1 MSERATVPIPTQVID
16 RLEHTYRSISTLCAS
31 FDEAQWKTAT
41 DLPGWSVQDNL
52 SHLIGTERLLQG
64 LPELDHRAAD
74 LTNAKNPIGEMNE
87 HHVDLRRSRPGVEV
101 LAEWDELVEL
111 RIATLRAGDE
121 DYFAQPAVTPT
132 GPGTMADFLQLRL
145 LDCWSHEQDMRR
157 AVGRAGD
164 LDSPSAQHTIDRL
177 MLTLPIVVG
186 KRAGTPEGAAVAIE
200 LTGPVQRRGTYEVRG
215 GRATL
220 VDRPTAPPVAT
231 VRLDS
236 DAFTTLALG
245 RRPASEFTD
254 RVELLG
260 DRALG
265 ERIVSQL
272 TMMI

>member
-1 MSERATVPIPTQVID
+1 M
-16 RLEHTYRSISTLCAS
+16 
-31 FDEAQWKTAT
+31 
-41 DLPGWSVQDNL
+41 
-52 SHLIGTERLLQG
+52 
-64 LPELDHRAAD
+64 
-74 LTNAKNPIGEMNE
+74 
-87 HHVDLRRSRPGVEV
+87 
-101 LAEWDELVEL
+101 LAEWDQLVEV

-121 DYFAQPAVTPT
+121 AYFAQPAITPA

-157 AVGRAGD
+157 ALDRPGD

-186 KRAGTPEGAAVAIE
+186 KRAGTPEGVAVTIE
-200 LTGPVQRRGTYEVRG
+200 VTGPVRRTATYEVRG
-215 GRATL
+215 GRAVL
-220 VDRPTAPPVAT
+220 VDRPAAPPAAT

-245 RRPASEFTD
+245 RRPASDFVD
-254 RVELLG
+254 RIELLG